1 MANDKQVVKI
11 TAKLFS
17 LMHDSFEAQ
26 LKRGFISRDAFL
38 DHVISA
44 ELKHMEKDLYGLK
57 LSAKANRYISGQ
69 LKNLGRADT
78 PELVTMTI
86 KLRKETAD
94 ALNELVNLHNLVRD
108 ALLNRIVM
116 MLRSNDAILKRLD
129 IPTRINSRR
138 MEGVQ
143 DMPVSPM
150 GAILET
156 MADPFYYLRAACE
169 QEYECGLYVM
179 PLPEGMDAFA
189 CYLPDSQV
197 PKTAA
202 NERRIRTEAE
212 EDAMFE
218 SIFSVPGAEKSH
230 SSAKGAAK

>member
-1 MANDKQVVKI
+1 MANEKQVVKI

-44 ELKHMEKDLYGLK
+44 ELEHMEKDLHGLK

-69 LKNLGRADT
+69 LKKLGGDNAR
-78 PELVTMTI
+78 ELVPVTI

-94 ALNELVNLHNLVRD
+94 ALNELVSFHNLVRD

-116 MLRSNDAILKRLD
+116 MLRSNDSLLRKLD
-129 IPTRINSRR
+129 LPTRINSRR
-138 MEGVQ
+138 LEGVQ

-202 NERRIRTEAE
+202 YERRVRTEAE
-212 EDAMFE
+212 ENAMFE
-218 SIFSVPGAEKSH
+218 SIFSVPGAEQTT
-230 SSAKGAAK
+230 SSTQGGAQ

>member
-1 MANDKQVVKI
+1 MANDQQVVKI

-44 ELKHMEKDLYGLK
+44 ELKHMEKDLHGLK
-57 LSAKANRYISGQ
+57 LSSKANRYISGQ
-69 LKNLGRADT
+69 LKRLGGDNAR
-78 PELVTMTI
+78 ELVTVTI
-86 KLRKETAD
+86 KLRKETAV
-94 ALNELVNLHNLVRD
+94 ALNELVDFHNLVRD

-116 MLRSNDAILKRLD
+116 MLRSNDSLLKKLD
-129 IPTRINSRR
+129 LPTRINSRR
-138 MEGVQ
+138 LEGVQ

-150 GAILET
+150 AAILET

-179 PLPEGMDAFA
+179 PLLEGMDAFA

-197 PKTAA
+197 PSTAA
-202 NERRIRTEAE
+202 YERRVRTEAE
-212 EDAMFE
+212 EAAMFE
-218 SIFSVPGAEKSH
+218 SLFSVPGAAQAP
-230 SSAKGAAK
+230 SSAEGGAK

>member
-17 LMHDSFEAQ
+17 LMHDSFEVQ

-38 DHVISA
+38 DHVISR
-44 ELKHMEKDLYGLK
+44 ELKHMEADLHGLK

-69 LKNLGRADT
+69 LKRLGGKEAGA
-78 PELVTMTI
+78 LVPVTI

-94 ALNELVNLHNLVRD
+94 ALNDLVTFHNLVRD

-116 MLRSNDAILKRLD
+116 LLRSNDSLLKRLA
-129 IPTRINSRR
+129 IPVRIDTRRID
-138 MEGVQ
+138 GVEQ
-143 DMPVSPM
+143 MPVSPM
-150 GAILET
+150 ASILET
-156 MADPFYYLRAACE
+156 VADPFYYLRAACE

-179 PLPEGMDAFA
+179 PLPEGMDALS

-202 NERRIRTEAE
+202 YEKRIRTEE
-212 EDAMFE
+212 EEAAMFDA
-218 SIFSVPGAEKSH
+218 IFAPVDRLSP
-230 SSAKGAAK
+230 SSTEEHAQ